1 MYLSRLDNNQTFT
14 SIYRS
19 LLAEIIAGNNE
30 DVKNEIDKAIY
41 EAISIILGDKE
52 AYLIDNK
59 HFYFTNFLI
68 SHKEILDKEI
78 KDCNI
83 TQSTYKDIALLLNA

>member
-1 MYLSRLDNNQTFT
+1 MYLTKLDNNQTFT

-19 LLAEIIAGNNE
+19 LLIEIIAGNNE
-30 DVKNEIDKAIY
+30 GVKNEIDQAIY
-41 EAISIILGDKE
+41 EAIDVISGKKE

-68 SHKEILDKEI
+68 SNKEILNKEI
-78 KDCNI
+78 ADTSI
-83 TQSTYKDIALLLNA
+83 TNNTYKDIALALNA